1 MIDAVPIVRIGT
13 NLLVPLRGDL
23 EDSSVERIEQDV
35 TRVVADTRATGVLV
49 DVSGLAVVDSYVA
62 RVIARLVAMIRLLG
76 AQTAVVGIQPAV
88 AIALV
93 ELGVPMGGVFT
104 ALNAEQGMA
113 RLRRLSDEHLE

>member
-1 MIDAVPIVRIGT
+1 MGSD
-13 NLLVPLRGDL
+13 LLVPLRGDL
-23 EDSSVERIEQDV
+23 EDSSVERIERDV
-35 TRVVADTRATGVLV
+35 TQMVADIKATGVLV

-62 RVIARLVAMIRLLG
+62 RVIARLAGMIRLLG
-76 AQTAVVGIQPAV
+76 AQAAVVGIQPAV

-113 RLRRLSDEHLE
+113 RLRRLRDERSD

>member
-1 MIDAVPIVRIGT
+1 MSEAVPIVRMGA

-23 EDSSVERIEQDV
+23 EDSSVERIERDV
-35 TRVVADTRATGVLV
+35 TQVVADTKAAGVLV

-76 AQTAVVGIQPAV
+76 AQAAVVGIQPAV

-113 RLRRLSDEHLE
+113 RLRRLRDDRPE

>member
-1 MIDAVPIVRIGT
+1 MSEEVPIVRIGR

-23 EDSSVERIEQDV
+23 EDSSVERIEQAV
-35 TRVVADTRATGVLV
+35 TQVVAETRATGVLV

-76 AQTAVVGIQPAV
+76 AQAAVVGIQPTV
-88 AIALV
+88 AIVLV

-113 RLRRLSDEHLE
+113 RLRQLHDERSH